1 MNGNPAMQLEVTE
14 LRKDFEGLMA
24 VYDVSF
30 DVEPGEI
37 VSLIGPNGAGKTTI
51 FNLISGVLPSTGG
64 TIRFDGRA
72 LGGLKPYQISMRGLA
87 RTFQNVLLFGNMSV
101 LENVMVGRHAKIRY
115 GVFSTAFRLPSARRA
130 EHLIRDQAM
139 RQLARVGL
147 ESKALDNA
155 LSLPFGQQRLLE
167 IARALATEPRLLLL
181 DEAGSGLNRT
191 EKEGLAGL
199 IRVLRSEGVTILL
212 VEHDIPFVMG
222 LSDRVIV
229 LEHGVKIADGTPS
242 EIQNDPRV
250 IAAYL
255 GEDVQTLC

>member
-1 MNGNPAMQLEVTE
+1 MNGNRAMQLEVTE

-30 DVEPGEI
+30 DVAPGEI

-51 FNLISGVLPSTGG
+51 FNLISGVLPATGG
-64 TIRFDGRA
+64 TVLFDGRP
-72 LGGLKPYQISMRGLA
+72 LDGLKPYQINQRGLA
-87 RTFQNVLLFGNMSV
+87 RTFQNVRLFGNMTT
-101 LENVMVGRHAKIRY
+101 LENVMVGCHGKIRP
-115 GVFSTAFRLPSARRA
+115 GIFSISFRLPPARRA
-130 EHLIRDQAM
+130 ERLIREQAL

-147 ESKALDNA
+147 ESKADGNA

-167 IARALATEPRLLLL
+167 MARALATEPRMLLL
-181 DEAGSGLNRT
+181 DEAGSGLNRP
-191 EKEGLAGL
+191 EKEALGRL
-199 IRVLRSEGVTILL
+199 IRVLRGEGVTILL

-229 LEHGVKIADGTPS
+229 LEHGVKIADGTPAG
-242 EIQNDPRV
+242 IQSDPRV

-255 GEDVQTLC
+255 GEDVPNPC

>member
-1 MNGNPAMQLEVTE
+1 
-14 LRKDFEGLMA
+14 MA

-30 DVEPGEI
+30 GVAPGEI

-51 FNLISGVLPSTGG
+51 FNLITGVLSPTGG
-64 TIRFDGRA
+64 TIRYDGRA
-72 LGGLKPYQISMRGLA
+72 LVGLKPYQVCLRGLA
-87 RTFQNVLLFGNMSV
+87 RTFQNVRLFGNMTV
-101 LENVMVGRHAKIRY
+101 LENVMVGRHAKTPY
-115 GVFSTAFRLPSARRA
+115 GVLSAAFELPPARRA
-130 EHLIRDQAM
+130 ERSIRGQAM
-139 RQLARVGL
+139 RQLTRVGL
-147 ESKALDNA
+147 DSQASDNA

-181 DEAGSGLNRT
+181 DEAGSGLNRP
-191 EKEGLAGL
+191 EKEELGKL

-222 LSDRVIV
+222 ISDRVIV
-229 LEHGVKIADGTPS
+229 LEHGVKIADGTPA

-255 GEDVQTLC
+255 GEDVQAVC

>member
-1 MNGNPAMQLEVTE
+1 MNGNRAMQLEVTE

-30 DVEPGEI
+30 GVEKGEI

-64 TIRFDGRA
+64 TIRYDGRA
-72 LGGLKPYQISMRGLA
+72 LSGLKPYQISMRGLA
-87 RTFQNVLLFGNMSV
+87 RTFQNVRLFGNMSV
-101 LENVMVGRHAKIRY
+101 LENVMVGRHAKTRY

-130 EHLIRDQAM
+130 ERLIRDQAM

-167 IARALATEPRLLLL
+167 IARALATEPRMLLL

-191 EKEGLAGL
+191 EKEELGRL

-222 LSDRVIV
+222 ISDRVIV

-242 EIQNDPRV
+242 EIQSDPRV

-255 GEDVQTLC
+255 GEDVQILC